1 MLSGLPWG
9 LALASGVN
17 TYLPLFLVALF
28 ARFSHVVHLSPRF
41 QFLVSDQAL
50 IILGALAACEILAQK
65 FPALDNVWDFVHTLL
80 RPLAGALVAGAT
92 ITTSSAFEL
101 VVAMLL
107 GAALSTAAHSA
118 KSTVRLASTTKTL
131 GAGNIFLSFGEDGAV
146 VAGTLLSLYAPWIML
161 AIVLLFVAA
170 FVLYG
175 PRLAR
180 MIIFDLRIVMAWLA
194 WLARRLFRSAQP
206 QNLRESLFG
215 LASHGLKELGGHLE
229 AGEEM
234 LGAVEGWKRSRRG
247 PRRGWMVVT
256 GSRLLLVERRLL
268 RKPKVQSFAWGELVL
283 VRHRNLGLYERI
295 ELVTRENHSITFNL
309 RKTHGRFAALATET
323 ICRLGGIT
331 PAPARISSSTEPKLA
346 PAVR

>member
-1 MLSGLPWG
+1 
-9 LALASGVN
+9 
-17 TYLPLFLVALF
+17 
-28 ARFSHVVHLSPRF
+28 
-41 QFLVSDQAL
+41 
-50 IILGALAACEILAQK
+50 
-65 FPALDNVWDFVHTLL
+65 
-80 RPLAGALVAGAT
+80 
-92 ITTSSAFEL
+92 
-101 VVAMLL
+101 
-107 GAALSTAAHSA
+107 
-118 KSTVRLASTTKTL
+118 
-131 GAGNIFLSFGEDGAV
+131 

-180 MIIFDLRIVMAWLA
+180 MVIFDLRIVMAWFA
-194 WLARRLFRSAQP
+194 WLAKRLFRSAQP
-206 QNLRESLFG
+206 QNLGESLAHLTLHRRKEFG
-215 LASHGLKELGGHLE
+215 ANLE

-268 RKPKVQSFAWGELVL
+268 RKHKLQSFAWGELVL
-283 VRHRNLGLYERI
+283 VRHRNLGLFERI
-295 ELVTRENHSITFNL
+295 ELVTRENQSITFNL
-309 RKTHGRFAALATET
+309 CKTHGRFGALATET

-331 PAPARISSSTEPKLA
+331 PARARIPSSTEPKLA